1 MDFDEYNETPQR
13 ETGENVQPE
22 NHPAEDAQ
30 PPSFMPYT
38 QSQERLYRG
47 EGVGRREST
56 VGGSSYS
63 SAAEPKAEPVGGSGK
78 PWNYPESE
86 TIPTGEVISPA
97 KPPKSSG
104 GKKTWLNILISAA
117 ASAVVAAVICGVVI
131 ASLNAYWKEQN
142 DLLSQS
148 YEEKLNLAKS
158 ELQSSIDQNKSN
170 TVQQPSQTTPDTA
183 VPEVQSPVQ
192 TTPDTY
198 MTPAQV
204 YAQCVNSVVA
214 INCTGTTTS
223 YGQSMQTSSSG
234 SGFILSEDGYVATNY
249 HVVEGQTKLEVST
262 YDGTTYDATY
272 IGGNEANDIALIKVD
287 AQGLTP
293 VTVGV
298 SADLV
303 VGEQVAAIG
312 NPLGE
317 LASTLTVG
325 YISAKDRIVA
335 TDGTQINML
344 QTDAAINPGN
354 SGGPLFNMKGEVIG
368 ITSAKYSGTTT
379 SGATIEGIG
388 FAIPMDDVLGMLND
402 LREYGY
408 ITGGY
413 LGISVSD
420 VDEDAAELY
429 GLPNGVLVRE
439 VTEGSCAEKAGIKVQ
454 DIIVNLGGY
463 EVGNLND
470 LSRALNKFKA
480 GETVTV
486 TVYRS
491 GSEKILSVTLD
502 ERPREQSDSAADTQP
517 TTPTQPSVDG
527 SIEDWFDFFI
537 P

>member
-1 MDFDEYNETPQR
+1 MDEMENQVLPQEPVDKEEEATAEAVEMTAGEEQAAETAAPETP
-13 ETGENVQPE
+13 P
-22 NHPAEDAQ
+22 
-30 PPSFMPYT
+30 
-38 QSQERLYRG
+38 
-47 EGVGRREST
+47 
-56 VGGSSYS
+56 
-63 SAAEPKAEPVGGSGK
+63 AAEPAA
-78 PWNYPESE
+78 PE
-86 TIPTGEVISPA
+86 TSPA
-97 KPPKSSG
+97 AEQAPRPVPPPKRRSPYENSPYVMPHHPRPQAAP
-104 GKKTWLNILISAA
+104 LPAA
-117 ASAVVAAVICGVVI
+117 APEEPEKKRKKHPVLRTFGLLILVAAVAVGAAFVAADRIERSYALRI
-131 ASLNAYWKEQN
+131 QSLEEQI
-142 DLLSQS
+142 DVLRD
-148 YEEKLNLAKS
+148 
-158 ELQSSIDQNKSN
+158 ELEQKQHVDTSVSG
-170 TVQQPSQTTPDTA
+170 TA
-183 VPEVQSPVQ
+183 VTSAL
-192 TTPDTY
+192 TPG
-198 MTPAQV
+198 QV
-204 YAQCVNSVVA
+204 YAMNEQSVVLIETDVA
-214 INCTGTTTS
+214 T
-223 YGQSMQTSSSG
+223 G
-234 SGFILSEDGYVATNY
+234 SGFILTADGYVVTNY
-249 HVVEGQTKLEVST
+249 HVVEDGSVIDVVLYDRT
-262 YDGTTYDATY
+262 YHRATLVGY
-272 IGGNEANDIALIKVD
+272 EANNDVALLKIEGSD
-287 AQGLTP
+287 FQP
-293 VTVGV
+293 VTLG
-298 SADLV
+298 SSDALV
-303 VGEQVAAIG
+303 VGDQVAAIG